1 MKQCKEVMTTNPV
14 CCLPSESL
22 STVAKMMRDDDIGSV
37 PVIESEQS
45 RKLIGIVTDRDLV
58 VQVMAYACDPKS
70 SKVSDVM
77 TRQIY
82 SCHVDDDLMKAVD
95 TMAEHQLRRLPVVDL
110 DGRIVGIISQADIA
124 IRVDQPE
131 ETGKLVRD
139 ISVPTA

>member
-1 MKQCKEVMTTNPV
+1 
-14 CCLPSESL
+14 
-22 STVAKMMRDDDIGSV
+22 MMRDDDIGSV